1 MIQPLW
7 RILWRFHKKLKKELP
22 YDLGIPLL
30 YIHPKKTII
39 QKDACARVFVVA
51 LFTIPGNMEAN

>member
-7 RILWRFHKKLKKELP
+7 RILWRFHKKLKKELL

-30 YIHPKKTII
+30 DIHPKKTII
-39 QKDACARVFVVA
+39 QKDTCALVFIVA
-51 LFTIPGNMEAN
+51 LFTIPRNMEAN